1 MNVLAAV
8 ATMGFNGDLEQLM
21 EKVWNFQNVPG
32 PLQRIPNV
40 ISSSIFVDYAH
51 TEDGLIYL
59 LSAQKS
65 LTKNKLI
72 VFFGW
77 VEIGI
82 GTKVQR

>member
-1 MNVLAAV
+1 MNVLAVVAV
-8 ATMGFNGDLEQLM
+8 MEFNRDLEQLM
-21 EKVWNFQNVPG
+21 EKVWNFQGVPW

-51 TEDGLIYL
+51 LEDVLINL
-59 LSAQKS
+59 LLALKS